1 VHTDITEERAAREE
15 LRRFGERL
23 EAEVEARTR
32 ALAETNNRLLEE
44 IANRERIEGQLRQAQ
59 KMEAIGQLTGGIAH
73 DFNNLLAV
81 ITGSL
86 ALLQRRMDRAE
97 WGALQ
102 RYVDSAREGAE
113 RAASMTNRLLA
124 FSRQQAL
131 APEPINVNQLVSGMS
146 ALLHRAI
153 GEQVRIETVLA
164 GGLWQTHADPHQLE
178 QVILN
183 LAVNGRDAMEEGGRL
198 TIESANCHLDEE
210 YTRENLG
217 VPAGQYVLLAVTDTG
232 SGIPKEI
239 VEKVFDPFFTTK
251 PVGKGTG
258 LGLSQVYG
266 FVQQSG
272 GLIKIYS
279 EVGQGTSV
287 KIYLPRFLGE
297 LTVQADEPP
306 RQEIL
311 PGQERV
317 LVVEDEPG
325 VRRLS
330 VEALR
335 EFGYQ
340 VIEAD
345 GAVSALRLLDGDTD
359 IQLLFTDIV
368 MPDMNGARLAEEA
381 RRRRPD
387 LKVLYTTGYSRNAV
401 IHNGVLDAGVHIIM
415 KPYSLEALAR
425 KVREVLEAE
434 VEG

>member
-1 VHTDITEERAAREE
+1 
-15 LRRFGERL
+15 
-23 EAEVEARTR
+23 
-32 ALAETNNRLLEE
+32 
-44 IANRERIEGQLRQAQ
+44 
-59 KMEAIGQLTGGIAH
+59 
-73 DFNNLLAV
+73 
-81 ITGSL
+81 
-86 ALLQRRMDRAE
+86 
-97 WGALQ
+97 
-102 RYVDSAREGAE
+102 
-113 RAASMTNRLLA
+113 
-124 FSRQQAL
+124 
-131 APEPINVNQLVSGMS
+131 MS

-335 EFGYQ
+335 EFGY
-340 VIEAD
+340 
-345 GAVSALRLLDGDTD
+345 
-359 IQLLFTDIV
+359 
-368 MPDMNGARLAEEA
+368 
-381 RRRRPD
+381 
-387 LKVLYTTGYSRNAV
+387 K
-401 IHNGVLDAGVHIIM
+401 
-415 KPYSLEALAR
+415 
-425 KVREVLEAE
+425 
-434 VEG
+434 